1 MLILFKSVMPQREKY
16 SHESLVSDL
25 LGISYSA
32 HDSLEDVRALQQLLS
47 CKEVN
52 EKAIIKPG
60 SLFFVMPSTV
70 QSTV

>member
-1 MLILFKSVMPQREKY
+1 MPQREKY
-16 SHESLVSDL
+16 SQESLVSDL

-32 HDSLEDVRALQQLLS
+32 HDSLEDVRALQRLLS

-52 EKAIIKPG
+52 EKAIIK
-60 SLFFVMPSTV
+60 SSFTFFFVMPSTV